1 MREETEKGKKGGT
14 DRKCG
19 GGERKRKEGEL
30 AEGREKRRERQNG
43 GGRAGRNLN
52 IHWLKGYPVSIFSP
66 KR

>member
-14 DRKCG
+14 DRKWG
-19 GGERKRKEGEL
+19 ERERKRKEGEL
-30 AEGREKRRERQNG
+30 AEGREKRRERQKG
-43 GGRAGRNLN
+43 GGRGGRNLN

>member
-14 DRKCG
+14 DRKWG
-19 GGERKRKEGEL
+19 
-30 AEGREKRRERQNG
+30 GREKEKGGKGRKVG
-43 GGRAGRNLN
+43 GGGAGIY